1 MKSRSSISSNP
12 VLITAAFLLLLT
24 GAVLALGMPVSR
36 ITQVAIYALYGIGVN
51 FLIGYLGLVPFGA
64 SFFFGVASYGVA
76 IAARELMV
84 NEFVALAFSA
94 VFSLAL
100 AVTLGAV
107 ILRRKGLYF
116 SLLTL
121 ACSQIAFEI
130 AYSWTSVTGGENGLQ
145 DVPRP
150 LFGDT

>member
-1 MKSRSSISSNP
+1 
-12 VLITAAFLLLLT
+12 
-24 GAVLALGMPVSR
+24 
-36 ITQVAIYALYGIGVN
+36 
-51 FLIGYLGLVPFGA
+51 
-64 SFFFGVASYGVA
+64 
-76 IAARELMV
+76 
-84 NEFVALAFSA
+84 LAFSA

-150 LFGDT
+150 LFGDTMSFHFFTMGIVLLAVFVLWRLVHTPFGRVLQAIRDNERSEEHTPELQS